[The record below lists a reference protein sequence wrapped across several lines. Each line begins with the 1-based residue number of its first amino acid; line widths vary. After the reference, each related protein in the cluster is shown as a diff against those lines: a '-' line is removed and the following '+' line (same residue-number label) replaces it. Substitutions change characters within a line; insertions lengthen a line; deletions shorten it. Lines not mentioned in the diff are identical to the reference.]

1 MNTIT
6 KSTLRVPGPRNV
18 SAKVRLTRPWHEVTT
33 TYLGCAVASVSSP
46 LTADISQ
53 ELARL
58 VRTEGTV
65 DPEETRPLHHN
76 RLPQF
81 VLKKRKNCN
90 DMYLGST
97 H

>member
-1 MNTIT
+1 M
-6 KSTLRVPGPRNV
+6 PGPRNV

-46 LTADISQ
+46 LTADTSQ

-65 DPEETRPLHHN
+65 DSEET